1 MTIDILAAII
11 ISFGAYLGYQRGLI
25 KTIFDTLSLIIGIV
39 AALKLSPVMIGFLQG
54 ILNLNPA
61 VTFVIG
67 VALTFIL
74 VMYGIRFIGKKLE
87 QLLEL
92 VNINF
97 INKAA
102 GGALQGLFFATIL
115 ALVISLFNKLNLIS
129 QDTKN
134 ASVTYVHLEKVPELS
149 EGILTN
155 LKPVFKN
162 FWDLTMKTVNQI
174 KDKEAL

>member
-11 ISFGAYLGYQRGLI
+11 ISLGAYLGYQRGLI

-39 AALKLSPVMIGFLQG
+39 AALKLSPLTISFLQD
-54 ILNLNPA
+54 IFKFNPA
-61 VTFVIG
+61 ITFIIG
-67 VALTFIL
+67 VALTFVL

-87 QLLEL
+87 QFLEM

-97 INKAA
+97 VNKAA
-102 GGALQGLFFATIL
+102 GSALQGLFFATIL

-129 QDTKN
+129 AETKN

-149 EGILTN
+149 QGLLNTV
-155 LKPVFKN
+155 KPVFQN
-162 FWDLTMKTVNQI
+162 FWDLTMETMGKV
-174 KDKEAL
+174 KEKK

>member
-1 MTIDILAAII
+1 MIIDILAAII

-25 KTIFDTLSLIIGIV
+25 KTIFDTLSLIIGII
-39 AALKLSPVMIGFLQG
+39 AALKLSPMMISFLQG
-54 ILNLNPA
+54 ILKLNPA

-87 QLLEL
+87 QVLEL

-115 ALVISLFNKLNLIS
+115 ALVLSLFNKLNLIS
-129 QDTKN
+129 QETKN
-134 ASVTYVHLEKVPELS
+134 VSVTYVHLEKVPELS
-149 EGILTN
+149 QGVLTN
-155 LKPVFKN
+155 FRPIFQN
-162 FWDLTMKTVNQI
+162 FWDMTMETVNKI
-174 KDKEAL
+174 KEKEAL